1 MNPLPFNEK
10 VELKRKPYLKHM
22 MKGEHCGRMHWACCV
37 RPILGKLTL
46 ALASLALILAWVA
59 SAKADGMVCFKSRV
73 DGRCPSGL
81 PVAHLFWD
89 ALILGVLSIGVS
101 HGACGGMGGKC
112 EMDGESEE

>member
-1 MNPLPFNEK
+1 
-10 VELKRKPYLKHM
+10 M
-22 MKGEHCGRMHWACCV
+22 MKGEHCGRMHWVCCV
-37 RPILGKLTL
+37 RPMLGKLTL

-89 ALILGVLSIGVS
+89 ALILGVLSVS
-101 HGACGGMGGKC
+101 FGHGRHGACMGGECKM
-112 EMDGESEE
+112 EELESEE